1 MKKIYFKFNGG
12 KGGPFDMKIGWLAL
26 GDHGVHNDG
35 TPLLSPDCVSVAEIE
50 EQAEYLKKLIDTA
63 VGRAKRKLPN

>member
-1 MKKIYFKFNGG
+1 
-12 KGGPFDMKIGWLAL
+12 MKIGWLAF

-50 EQAEYLKKLIDTA
+50 EQAEYLKSQLMPPWIGQSANFRIETIP
-63 VGRAKRKLPN
+63 LPAISF